1 MFDAGFLTDT
11 NGNNREKDK
20 DKANSGGEGGRDKD
34 QLNISDHRSVE
45 REKSASLQRVRITD
59 ANQVYDGLNLGR
71 RIDVV
76 WPDESM
82 KARGG
87 RSYWQNWVPEDGM
100 EGLVSQLFPVLVLL
114 AFYL

>member
-1 MFDAGFLTDT
+1 MPLLSTGFLTDT
-11 NGNNREKDK
+11 NANSRDKDK
-20 DKANSGGEGGRDKD
+20 DKEPGGRGD
-34 QLNISDHRSVE
+34 

-82 KARGG
+82 RARGG

-100 EGLVSQLFPVLVLL
+100 EGMCLGCRNCMV
-114 AFYL
+114 